1 MNEPSFYEAFEP
13 ISILSYNIYYSL
25 LINKN
30 NLVA

>member
-13 ISILSYNIYYSL
+13 ISILSNNIYYSL